1 MAMPGAFHIARFSIR
16 LAIAAL
22 LAALPPLFAAHAQ
35 DTLAPA
41 AESLLQPGDIAASG
55 FSGVK
60 LQVEGLPPGVDP
72 LSKTVIDPDGVTLR
86 IYNGGPVQGPLD
98 GQQLAPPLRT
108 EFTAKDIGHVF
119 GLAFDTLPADE
130 RGTPGLYAAATSA
143 FGLYIVGPDSD
154 GDGQP
159 DRLMKGAPGA
169 RFMEGLFGPAPGGGA
184 GAIWKIDSVTGAVS
198 LYAELVN
205 NGGPG
210 IGGLAFDGLSRSL
223 YVSDLDTGL
232 IHQLKG
238 SGSGAGL
245 AEFDHGLQGRPLAGK
260 DGVADDGLRLDITSP
275 SFDTAN
281 PATWGLTQAARRIDG
296 MAVQGRRL
304 YYTVAEGPEVWSVG
318 LADDGSFLGDARIEV
333 SVTASEAGIIS
344 GIAFDNKGAMVLA
357 MRDAVQNTGDYSALT
372 GASPTDIIR
381 YAPESPDDPQT
392 ASSWHFDTLTYP
404 VGQSPERRDGSG
416 GIALQYAYKPD
427 GGLDLTACGGTLI
440 ASGDIL
446 GPERTAH
453 GLQIG
458 DVSRFQ
464 STAGATVPTAFI
476 ALDPAQDA
484 AGARGHA
491 GGIAVL
497 SQCVGES
504 GFPTLASGGSQFP
517 GVAGNDGQTGFP
529 GVDGGGGQPGFP
541 GVDGGGGQAGFPG
554 VEGGGGQA
562 GLPDVEGGG
571 GQVFPDV
578 EDGGGGKTAGK
589 LTLAKSA
596 SVPKCSPKGGCA
608 FNIEVTNDGG
618 EIPGPITI
626 NELIEA
632 PQAVLTGEPNAPW
645 QCSKAAPFTCT
656 HPGPV
661 PANGKLDMR
670 LVFAPNTPPEA
681 KELKNCASI
690 AGGESACATM
700 ALDPNVPVQTGPVVI
715 SKKGPASCPLIGTC
729 TFEITLTNTTDA
741 VVPGPIPFTDT
752 IDIPG
757 ATLADEALPAP
768 FACDK
773 GGPPFVCRFGG
784 AGTGLGPRE
793 SRTVP
798 LRINLNLPAG
808 TTSLKNCA
816 VKPALQKK
824 AELQIPLNRSLPV
837 TNASFR
843 PQSFAKGNGLLHLAG
858 ILDDVG
864 GEVKQGAGGG
874 VGDAVKGVIG
884 GGAAAPAPAGG
895 NIGGVSGVAQ
905 NCTRWGLKQKRLA
918 LRQSNGLLTYFSGVE
933 VDQYSKIIGTARY
946 YSISADGTKGPQV
959 VGRVTSFG
967 TDQKPAFKAYWPK
980 SGEYGNYFFDIGS
993 DGKAKGTWVDQAGN
1007 RGTFVDEANQWVCK
1021 SSPFCEAYADKAV
1034 QAFVAARKDGCSL
1047 ADLGVPAGA
1056 GGRWTA
1062 NRQEHVDFCMARAS
1076 TVDPAIEAENK
1087 ARTDGHASCLLAKKN
1102 RDACTSFA
1110 KDVVAINE
1118 QMKAIS
1124 CKDALPNLTV
1134 EGGTSICLLKTGPD
1148 ATVTQEMQRRLDVCK
1163 AQLAANGNA
1172 GAGGA
1177 DAGGGGQAQEPAP
1190 EQCAVVAIE
1199 DVKPPGP
1206 IVEPPGPAPEQP
1218 KNLAL
1223 AHNPAVAQCSDTGGG
1238 CAFTTSIS
1246 NPADAPEFN
1255 GPIAFVVHLSQPDG
1269 SAFPNITMESG
1280 GEAPNV
1286 AGVTAPIACKKDG
1299 NDVTCTAAAAKIPP
1313 GKSVPVPMSFKPGG
1327 GTMAT
1332 AIKSCAS
1339 FAGAE
1344 PSCANIS
1351 LVKGSLLRAQKTTAA
1366 TSCVPNCAFAISL
1379 KNIGTDAATG
1389 PFVFTEDFKPINGDT
1404 TIETVDGDFAC
1415 SNTNGTFGCISTNK
1429 GTNVLKP
1436 GETLNGR
1443 VNIKTS
1449 TTSPAYTN
1457 CIDYNPAANAKP
1469 SPFDKDFAGRCV
1481 TIKDAT
1487 QQGANLMIEVIPPN
1501 ARPDGI
1507 GECSLD
1513 SECDFKVRVKSNGAA
1528 VVGTS
1533 AFDAKVANG
1542 IVQSIGIGGLQGGAF
1557 SCSQRAGDT
1566 QTVFCQNGTALPP
1579 GELRDTS
1586 VPVTAGATWK
1596 KNDTLTLCAQIPP
1609 GDSNPNDDK
1618 ACASVKLDPFSVKV
1632 AKSGDQSCTQGGDC
1646 HFTLRLFN
1654 PGLIDH
1660 NAPVTISDKLTG
1672 LASAQIVSITP
1683 PLPCATQ
1690 PTQIPFSCTSP
1701 GPVRLDLDAPEGSE
1715 FGPRD
1720 FKMVV
1725 RLPNDASATQFSN
1738 CADVSG
1744 AAAGAASAEESCVTV
1759 KSLPP
1764 PATVGDLTV
1773 AKSAVSA
1780 SCSETEPCQ
1789 FKIAVTNNGTQSF
1802 PGPVAVYDVMSV
1814 NNAPMTQVQLVSGP
1828 PVGWTCLASAAPGMQ
1843 CSMPGPLPPKATVE
1857 LTLGLQP
1864 LAGSLGAALKIDNC
1878 AEIAGRQAQQKSCAS
1893 IALKQA
1899 PAQAPGCG
1907 YGMVLTSAGLC
1918 ACPAPKIWNGREC
1931 GYGSGGASMS
1941 KPGDEQPK
1949 PALPVITT
1957 PPATCGSG
1965 MILAGNG
1972 LCACPANT
1980 RWTGKACEGGKG
1992 GGGFDMIKQATPAQR
2007 TCPADRPVGD
2017 FPNCCPNGTKFRFGK
2032 CSPLCAGAL
2041 VMDEKTGRCVSRCKR
2056 GTHLEGDAC
2065 VSDKKKKLET
2075 NTLPRVCPP
2084 DRPVG
2089 AYPNC
2094 CPQGTD
2100 FRNGKCRF
2108 TKAAPVKCRKSQ
2120 MFDAVTGVCIDR
2132 VRKRFCPA
2140 DRPVGA
2146 YPNCCPE
2153 GYQFAN
2159 GKCRRFREQR
2169 QEQQYCPADRPVGI
2183 YPNCCPEGYQF
2194 TGRRCR
2200 PERERQEE
2208 QACPAS
2214 RPVGVYPNCCPE
2226 GYQFTGRR
2234 CRKFRDPDQQ
2244 QPEQNTRPNR
2254 KTCPDGTVVFGKY
2267 SRCPNE
2273 GPAPRPQPQP
2283 QPQPQQCAGGKVS
2296 TPSGCLCPNGKREDG
2311 DGQCVESVR

>member
-1 MAMPGAFHIARFSIR
+1 MPGAFHIARFSIR

-22 LAALPPLFAAHAQ
+22 LAALPPLSATHAQ
-35 DTLAPA
+35 DTFAPA

-86 IYNGGPVQGPLD
+86 IYNGGPVPGPLD
-98 GQQLAPPLRT
+98 GQQLAPSLRK
-108 EFTAKDIGHVF
+108 EFKAKDVGHVF

-143 FGLYIVGPDSD
+143 FGLYIMGPDSD

-223 YVSDLDTGL
+223 YISDLDTGL

-238 SGSGAGL
+238 SGSAAGV

-275 SFDTAN
+275 SFDTTN

-333 SVTASEAGIIS
+333 GVTASEAGIIT
-344 GIAFDNKGAMVLA
+344 GVAFDNKGAMVLA
-357 MRDAVQNTGDYSALT
+357 IRDAVQNTGDYSALT

-392 ASSWHFDTLTYP
+392 ASSWHLDTLTYP
-404 VGQSPERRDGSG
+404 VGQSAERRNGSG

-427 GGLDLTACGGTLI
+427 GNLDLTACGGTLI
-440 ASGDIL
+440 ASGDVL

-464 STAGATVPTAFI
+464 STAGAPVPTAFI

-491 GGIAVL
+491 GGVAVL
-497 SQCVGES
+497 SQCVGEA

-517 GVAGNDGQTGFP
+517 GVAGGDGQAGFP

-554 VEGGGGQA
+554 VEGGGQA
-562 GLPDVEGGG
+562 GLPEAEGGG

-578 EDGGGGKTAGK
+578 EDGGGGGKTAGQ
-589 LTLAKSA
+589 LTLAKSG

-618 EIPGPITI
+618 EVPGPITI

-632 PQAVLTGEPNAPW
+632 PLAVLTGEPNAPW

-690 AGGESACATM
+690 AGGQPACATI

-715 SKKGPASCPLIGTC
+715 SKKGPASCPRVGTC

-752 IDIPG
+752 INIPG

-784 AGTGLGPRE
+784 AGAGLGPRE

-816 VKPALQKK
+816 VKPAPQKK

-843 PQSFAKGNGLLHLAG
+843 PQSFSKGNGLLHLAG

-874 VGDAVKGVIG
+874 VGDQVKGVIG

-918 LRQSNGLLTYFSGVE
+918 LRQSNGLLTYFFDVE
-933 VDQYSKIIGTARY
+933 VDQYSKIIGTAKY
-946 YSISADGTKGPQV
+946 YSPAGPQV

-967 TDQKPAFKAYWPK
+967 TEQKPAFRAYWPK
-980 SGEYGNYFFDIGS
+980 SGEHGDYFFDIGS

-1062 NRQEHVDFCMARAS
+1062 NRQEHIDFCMARAS

-1087 ARTDGHASCLLAKKN
+1087 ARTDGHASCLVAKKN
-1102 RDACTSFA
+1102 RDACASFA

-1118 QMKAIS
+1118 QMKAVS
-1124 CKDALPNLTV
+1124 CNDALPNLTV

-1148 ATVTQEMQRRLDVCK
+1148 AAVKQEMQRRLDVCK

-1190 EQCAVVAIE
+1190 EQCAVVTIE
-1199 DVKPPGP
+1199 DAKPPGP
-1206 IVEPPGPAPEQP
+1206 VVEPPGPAPEEP
-1218 KNLAL
+1218 ENLAL

-1255 GPIAFVVHLSQPDG
+1255 GPISFVVHLSQPDG
-1269 SAFPNITMESG
+1269 SAFPNITMERVIQ
-1280 GEAPNV
+1280 ETRIP
-1286 AGVTAPIACKKDG
+1286 GVTAKLACKKDG
-1299 NDVTCTAAAAKIPP
+1299 NDVTCTSPVTAKIPP
-1313 GKSVPVPMSFKPGG
+1313 GKTVPVQLTFKPGS
-1327 GTMAT
+1327 GTNAT
-1332 AIKSCAS
+1332 AIKTCAS
-1339 FAGAE
+1339 FAGGE
-1344 PSCANIS
+1344 PTCASIP
-1351 LVKGSLLRAQKTTAA
+1351 LIKGPLLRAEKHTAA
-1366 TSCVPNCAFAISL
+1366 ESCVPSCFF
-1379 KNIGTDAATG
+1379 NIFLTNVGNADAPG
-1389 PFVFTEDFKPINGDT
+1389 PFVLKDVFKPLNADTAIERTGGSFDCSKTADGAFSCTINKD
-1404 TIETVDGDFAC
+1404 
-1415 SNTNGTFGCISTNK
+1415 
-1429 GTNVLKP
+1429 VLTP
-1436 GETLNGR
+1436 GET
-1443 VNIKTS
+1443 VVAQAIVKTA
-1449 TTSPAYTN
+1449 TASPTYTN
-1457 CIDYNPAANAKP
+1457 CIDYSPAANAKP
-1469 SPFDKDFAGRCV
+1469 SPFDKEFPGRCV
-1481 TIKDAT
+1481 TIKDTT

-1501 ARPDGI
+1501 AKADGI

-1513 SECDFKVRVKSNGAA
+1513 SECDFKVRVKSNGSAA

-1533 AFDAKVANG
+1533 TFDAKVANG

-1566 QTVFCQNGTALPP
+1566 QTVFCQNNTTLPP

-1632 AKSGDQSCTQGGDC
+1632 TKTGDQSCTLGGDC

-1654 PGLIDH
+1654 PGPIDH
-1660 NAPVTISDKLTG
+1660 NAPVTISDKLAG

-1715 FGPRD
+1715 FGPRE

-1725 RLPNDASATQFSN
+1725 RLPSDASATQFSN
-1738 CADVSG
+1738 CADVSSG
-1744 AAAGAASAEESCVTV
+1744 AAGANDQSCKTV
-1759 KSLPP
+1759 SLQP
-1764 PATVGDLTV
+1764 PA
-1773 AKSAVSA
+1773 
-1780 SCSETEPCQ
+1780 
-1789 FKIAVTNNGTQSF
+1789 
-1802 PGPVAVYDVMSV
+1802 
-1814 NNAPMTQVQLVSGP
+1814 
-1828 PVGWTCLASAAPGMQ
+1828 
-1843 CSMPGPLPPKATVE
+1843 
-1857 LTLGLQP
+1857 
-1864 LAGSLGAALKIDNC
+1864 
-1878 AEIAGRQAQQKSCAS
+1878 
-1893 IALKQA
+1893 
-1899 PAQAPGCG
+1899 PACRA
-1907 YGMVLTSAGLC
+1907 GMVLTNGIC
-1918 ACPAPKIWNGREC
+1918 ACPQGTKWNGTSC
-1931 GYGSGGASMS
+1931 IGQGTGGASS
-1941 KPGDEQPK
+1941 VSSPDAPLVANP
-1949 PALPVITT
+1949 PAPLVIAT
-1957 PPATCGSG
+1957 PPVACKFG

-1980 RWTGKACEGGKG
+1980 RWTGKACEGGRG
-1992 GGGFDMIKQATPAQR
+1992 GGGFDMIKQATPAQLT
-2007 TCPADRPVGD
+2007 TCPADRPVGA
-2017 FPNCCPNGTKFRFGK
+2017 FPNCCPKGTKFRFGK
-2032 CSPLCAGAL
+2032 CTPVCAGAL
-2041 VMDEKTGRCVSRCKR
+2041 VMDENTGRCVSRCKR
-2056 GTHLEGDAC
+2056 GTHIEGGVC
-2065 VSDKKKKLET
+2065 VADKKKKLET

-2094 CPQGTD
+2094 CPQGTEY
-2100 FRNGKCRF
+2100 RNGKCRSPQP
-2108 TKAAPVKCRKSQ
+2108 AQIKCRKSQ
-2120 MFDAVTGVCIDR
+2120 MFDAVTGVCVDR

-2159 GKCRRFREQR
+2159 GKCRRLHEQR
-2169 QEQQYCPADRPVGI
+2169 QERQYCPPDRPIGA

-2200 PERERQEE
+2200 PVRERQEE

-2244 QPEQNTRPNR
+2244 QPDQGTRPNR

-2283 QPQPQQCAGGKVS
+2283 QPQPQQCRGGKVS
-2296 TPSGCLCPNGKREDG
+2296 TPNGCLCPNGTREDG